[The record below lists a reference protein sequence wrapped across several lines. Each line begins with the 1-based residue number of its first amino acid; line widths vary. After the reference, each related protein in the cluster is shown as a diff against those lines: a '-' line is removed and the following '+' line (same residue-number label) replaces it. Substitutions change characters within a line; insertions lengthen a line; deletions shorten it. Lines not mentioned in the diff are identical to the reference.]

1 MANRSNHERAADG
14 ASPYNRSDADPS
26 SSKPSAE
33 LHDVTPTTVNQ
44 IVVGIFDR
52 QEQAEEAIN
61 QLEREGFSRDDIS
74 LIMQPPGT
82 RTEAGA
88 GKTKAHEGTVAGVS
102 AGAVLGGVAGLAALA
117 IPGVGALLAAGP
129 IAAALGAMGGAAL
142 GGLVGSFTGLGIPS
156 EEAKQFDEA
165 VRDGQVVLA
174 VRIVDRS
181 AEARAQA
188 IIGHYQPRSVG
199 SYSQTP

>member
-1 MANRSNHERAADG
+1 MSEQT
-14 ASPYNRSDADPS
+14 RSDEFQNAAP
-26 SSKPSAE
+26 PRAG
-33 LHDVTPTTVNQ
+33 L

-52 QEQAEEAIN
+52 RSDAEAAIGD
-61 QLEREGFSRDDIS
+61 LKSAGFRRDDIS
-74 LIMQPPGT
+74 LIMQQPERSEDPIGS
-82 RTEAGA
+82 
-88 GKTKAHEGTVAGVS
+88 GKTKADQGTVVGVS
-102 AGAVLGGVAGLAALA
+102 TGAVLGSIVGVAALA

-165 VRDGQVVLA
+165 VRAGQVVLA

-188 IIGHYQPRSVG
+188 IIGH
-199 SYSQTP
+199 